1 MTSLRDWLKKVD
13 SAGELKTISGADN
26 DLEAGFLTAE
36 NTKRY
41 GPALLFE
48 QMKGSHPDFRML
60 TTVLR
65 TPKRISLAL
74 NLEPTYDLDE
84 DLVNYLENK
93 PGRWE
98 TESPDFEPEIVET
111 GPIFENIKEGN
122 EINLFDIPAP
132 KWHEGDGGQYIGT
145 GCVIILKDPDTGRIN
160 LGCYRAM
167 LQTKN
172 TMTLYISPGKHGQL
186 IMKKYHDKGLT
197 CPIAISLGHHPLL
210 LIAATLNVPEHISEY
225 NYAGAMGKCNFPV
238 YRSETS
244 GLLIPADGEIV
255 LEGECPPDEFLPEG
269 PFGEWTGYCAG
280 GRKNA
285 PVVKIN
291 KVLYRDNPIALG
303 CSPAARGDQYEVTYW
318 FSLFRSATLK
328 SALEAAGIPGIRGIW
343 AHEIG
348 GGRQF
353 VVVSIRQEYAG
364 QAKQAAYV
372 ASQCREGAYAGRYVV
387 VVDDD
392 IDPVDIKEVVWAM
405 CTRTD
410 PEKDIEIIKRAW
422 SSRLDPMPSADTD
435 PEANAYFNSRAI
447 IDACI
452 PFERLGSFPPRNTYS
467 AELSENFLKKWKG
480 AFDW

>member
-1 MTSLRDWLKKVD
+1 MTSLRNWLKKVD
-13 SAGELKTISGADN
+13 AAGELKTISGADT
-26 DLEAGFLTAE
+26 DLETGFLTAE

-48 QMKGSHPDFRML
+48 KMIGCHPESRMI

-65 TPKRISLAL
+65 TPTRISLAL
-74 NLEPTYDLDE
+74 NLDTPRETDE
-84 DLVNYLENK
+84 DLVRYLENK
-93 PGRWE
+93 PLEWE
-98 TESPDFEPEIVET
+98 ARADEFEPELMET
-111 GPIFENIKEGN
+111 GPVFENIKEGN
-122 EINLFDIPAP
+122 DINLFDIPAP

-167 LQTKN
+167 IQTKDS
-172 TMTLYISPGKHGQL
+172 MTLYISPGKHGHL
-186 IMKKYHDKGLT
+186 IMKKYHDQGLT
-197 CPIAISLGHHPLL
+197 CPVAVSLGHHPLL

-225 NYAGAMGKCNFPV
+225 NYAGAMGHCNFPTIK
-238 YRSETS
+238 SAAS
-244 GLLIPADGEIV
+244 GLLIPADAEMV
-255 LEGECPPDEFLPEG
+255 LEGECPPDAFMPEG

-285 PVVKIN
+285 PVIKI
-291 KVLYRDNPIALG
+291 KKIFHRKSPIVIG

-343 AHEIG
+343 AHELG

-353 VVVSIRQEYAG
+353 VVVSIKQEYAG

-392 IDPVDIKEVVWAM
+392 IDPVDIKEVVWAL

-410 PEKDIEIIKRAW
+410 PERDIEIIKRGW
-422 SSRLDPMPSADTD
+422 SSRLDPMPSADTV
-435 PEANAYFNSRAI
+435 PEANAFFNSRGI

-452 PFERLGSFPPRNTYS
+452 PFERLKSFPPRNTYS
-467 AELSENFLKKWKG
+467 ADVSDQLLKKWRG
-480 AFDW
+480 MFEW